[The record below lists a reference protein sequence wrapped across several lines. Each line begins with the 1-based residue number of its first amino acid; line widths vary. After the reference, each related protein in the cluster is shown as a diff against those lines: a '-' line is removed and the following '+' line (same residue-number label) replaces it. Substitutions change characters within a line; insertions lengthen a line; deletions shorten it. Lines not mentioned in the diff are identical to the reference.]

1 MNKILIHATTGDK
14 SWKHAKW
21 QKPVT
26 KNHILCDSIF
36 MKNLEEANPYRQK
49 VNEWLPRAGVRG
61 VWGG

>member
-36 MKNLEEANPYRQK
+36 MKNLEEANP
-49 VNEWLPRAGVRG
+49 
-61 VWGG
+61 